1 MQGMYSCLIAIH
13 EFAEN
18 FLISLHSL
26 FKFSLLWFQFCRPNV
41 IKPHTVRRVTRQT
54 CISIYC
60 QSSCFIVKVV
70 VVAGAAVSGNCCWNT
85 HIVWHNCC
93 KYTKRTQAH
102 MSGMSGSHISVCGS
116 LTFFRGFRSASF
128 FVVVIV
134 AAFVLCWPHDHDL
147 FAALVVYCA
156 ACCRSSPL
164 ECHCFRCCG
173 FVVAHL
179 LALNFHCCA
188 ITFYDLAEAT
198 STAVRTSAPAP
209 AIWRAICSCELW
221 QVAETLTDELV
232 YPTAVASNSNIIC
245 DCSIAIPACRNK
257 DRQLLF
263 ARRMQYNDFIT

>member
-128 FVVVIV
+128 FCCCCCCCIRSLLTTWSRFICCACCLLCCLLPAAAARRLNAIASVV
-134 AAFVLCWPHDHDL
+134 AASLWRICLHSIFIVVRSHFMIWQKRLQLPCARL
-147 FAALVVYCA
+147 RLRLRYEEQFALVNCGKLQ
-156 ACCRSSPL
+156 RPL
-164 ECHCFRCCG
+164 PM
-173 FVVAHL
+173 
-179 LALNFHCCA
+179 
-188 ITFYDLAEAT
+188 
-198 STAVRTSAPAP
+198 S
-209 AIWRAICSCELW
+209 
-221 QVAETLTDELV
+221 
-232 YPTAVASNSNIIC
+232 
-245 DCSIAIPACRNK
+245 
-257 DRQLLF
+257 
-263 ARRMQYNDFIT
+263 